1 MELRL
6 RPDAKN
12 VVVRPQGPGC
22 ALLTVKARVINPDNE
37 GVLFWFKNKN
47 GELIAQKQ
55 LLPVNP
61 NDFPELRFILEA
73 DVVNKLVE
81 SRSQLFLV
89 NFAGNNEDLSLD
101 VLGRLS
107 MGQVRPKSSLDENP
121 PRAEPKS
128 EPKKEEVKPAP
139 PKTEPTPP
147 PTSPKAEPAKKS
159 VPTALIAAIAGG
171 VVLLALI
178 AAALWYFLFRAD
190 EVTAPQNPPQAS
202 TTQDNTAQATENNS
216 SADDQA
222 KQDDA
227 VAASGLSTAKA
238 ATGGISYGSCDL
250 NSTSDDKAL
259 ISNCMAS
266 KPDNEVLLKLGN
278 DALKS
283 GRCDIAS
290 RVFSSLGRSGAQ
302 GAALTYARYFDP
314 ASDLSSGCVKKD
326 AAQAKYWYEKARD
339 NGSES
344 DVKAATTAL
353 ESLK

>member
-1 MELRL
+1 MELKL

-12 VVVRPQGPGC
+12 VEVIPQGPGI
-22 ALLTVKARVINPDNE
+22 AHLTVKARIVNPDSE
-37 GVLFWFKNKN
+37 GVLFCFKNQS
-47 GELIAQKQ
+47 GELIVQKQ

-61 NDFPELRFILEA
+61 NEIELKFVLEA

-81 SRSQLFLV
+81 SRRSSFLV
-89 NFAGNNEDLSLD
+89 NFPGNEGDLDLY
-101 VLGRLS
+101 VHGRLS
-107 MGQVRPKSSLDENP
+107 MGQEIQKPSSDEIQP
-121 PRAEPKS
+121 EDEPR
-128 EPKKEEVKPAP
+128 KEEVKPEP
-139 PKTEPTPP
+139 PKTEPAPP
-147 PTSPKAEPAKKS
+147 PKAEVAKKT
-159 VPTALIAAIAGG
+159 VPVALISAIAGG
-171 VVLLALI
+171 VLLLALI
-178 AAALWYFLFRAD
+178 AVAIWYFLLRGDEHVQNIPSEPAVAQEPAVSAD
-190 EVTAPQNPPQAS
+190 DPVK
-202 TTQDNTAQATENNS
+202 QDKAEAAAQGTAQA
-216 SADDQA
+216 Q
-222 KQDDA
+222 
-227 VAASGLSTAKA
+227 
-238 ATGGISYGSCDL
+238 SYGSCDV

-290 RVFSSLGRSGAQ
+290 RVFSSLGRSGAK

-344 DVKAATTAL
+344 DVKAATAAL
-353 ESLK
+353 ESMK